1 MSRRGYFELRPGED
15 GTVVCYQRRLPWR
28 RAALAIAG
36 AAALVCVVLVVIRL
50 VRRR

>member
-28 RAALAIAG
+28 RAALAVAG
-36 AAALVCVVLVVIRL
+36 AAALVGVVLLVIRL
-50 VRRR
+50 VRGR